1 MVPVSTQ
8 QQLLATWVKARQL
21 LQQQIGPRL
30 GADEQVPG
38 AWGAGSVWE
47 LPGARRAQRAG
58 ACRADAS
65 C

>member
-1 MVPVSTQ
+1 MSTR

-38 AWGAGSVWE
+38 ARGAGGVWE
-47 LPGARRAQRAG
+47 LPGARRARPAG